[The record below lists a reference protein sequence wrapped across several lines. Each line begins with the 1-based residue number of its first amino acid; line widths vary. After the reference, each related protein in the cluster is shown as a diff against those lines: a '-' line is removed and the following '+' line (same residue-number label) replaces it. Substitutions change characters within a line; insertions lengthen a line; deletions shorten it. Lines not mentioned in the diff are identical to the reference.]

1 MNKFAYKIAQF
12 MMGRRGFDQ
21 FSKDLIIFALVLLIL
36 DFLVPGNYLETFASF
51 VLIYSYFRAFSKNL
65 GKRQEENNWYMA
77 GIGGKVRVLNQRDY
91 KHYRYFKCP
100 SCKQVLRAPK
110 GKGKIR
116 VTCSRCHSIFEKKV

>member
-1 MNKFAYKIAQF
+1 MSKFSYKIAQF

-21 FSKDLIIFALVLLIL
+21 FSKDMIILALILILLDLIVPGSVLETLATLII
-36 DFLVPGNYLETFASF
+36 
-51 VLIYSYFRAFSKNL
+51 IYSYFRAFSKNL
-65 GKRQEENNWYMA
+65 AKRQDENNWYVTYVGNKFRA
-77 GIGGKVRVLNQRDY
+77 FKHRDY

-100 SCKQVLRAPK
+100 SCKQTLRAPK